1 MQKEFLTKEKVFIQT
16 TKFADILL
24 ESSSYADLHEKISN
38 SGLEYSDAKVY
49 EVAPSGFVDFNQHL
63 YENINELNSISCG
76 LFIEM
81 SVVTFRVFIWGSKGE
96 GFEIFKHVLRK
107 DEIEALNTVE
117 DIKNYIHL
125 HMGELEEGIVKT
137 YSDDVEVDFEQFG
150 KGIESRQLPLPSIL
164 KFMTIENNIN
174 DFR

>member
-1 MQKEFLTKEKVFIQT
+1 
-16 TKFADILL
+16 
-24 ESSSYADLHEKISN
+24 
-38 SGLEYSDAKVY
+38 
-49 EVAPSGFVDFNQHL
+49 
-63 YENINELNSISCG
+63 
-76 LFIEM
+76 M

-137 YSDDVEVDFEQFG
+137 YSDDVKVAFEQFG
-150 KGIESRQLPLPSIL
+150 KGIESRQLPLASIL
-164 KFMTIENNIN
+164 QFMTVENNIN